1 MENSFQTSFIPKKPI
16 VSTKTDKE
24 PKSLFRL
31 ITIVILA
38 VSVLSVVTLFV
49 YKMYLNNQEQVSA
62 KSLRLTRDTFEKST
76 IDELELF
83 DKRTASAKQILSKHL
98 VFSPLFTALGEVT
111 IPTIQYTSFTEQSTD
126 KGAFSVSISGIAQD
140 YRSIALQADM
150 FAGAKG
156 RYFNNVLFSNLVK
169 DKDNNI
175 TFSLDF
181 DVSPELLSYGR
192 GVNLGDYSDTN
203 TNTNININTNI
214 NTTPTI
220 NTTTPNST
228 TTFPQASG
236 ATTLPVNTGN
246 GPQ

>member
-31 ITIVILA
+31 ITIVLLVI
-38 VSVLSVVTLFV
+38 SILSVITLFV

-62 KSLRLTRDTFEKST
+62 KSLRLTRDTFEKAT

-83 DKRTASAKQILSKHL
+83 DKRTESAKQILSKHL
-98 VFSPLFTALGEVT
+98 VFSPMFAALGEAT
-111 IPTIQYTSFTEQSTD
+111 IPTIQYTNFTEQDTD
-126 KGAFSVSISGIAQD
+126 QGAFTVNISGVAQD

-156 RYFNNVLFSNLVK
+156 RFFNNVLFSNLVK

-175 TFSLDF
+175 TFDLTF
-181 DVSPELLSYGR
+181 DVDSQLLSYQR
-192 GVNLGDYSDTN
+192 GVNLGDYSVSDTN
-203 TNTNININTNI
+203 SAQTPSQDSSQNPSPIPVNT
-214 NTTPTI
+214 
-220 NTTTPNST
+220 S
-228 TTFPQASG
+228 
-236 ATTLPVNTGN
+236 TLPVNTGSTT
-246 GPQ
+246 Q